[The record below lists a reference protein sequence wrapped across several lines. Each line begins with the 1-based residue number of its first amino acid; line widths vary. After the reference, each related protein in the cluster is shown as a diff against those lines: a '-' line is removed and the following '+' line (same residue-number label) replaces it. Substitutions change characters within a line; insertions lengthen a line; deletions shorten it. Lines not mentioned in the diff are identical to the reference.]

1 MDNKEWFKEAKFGM
15 MVHFGLYSLLGGE
28 WKGKRTDWISEWIRC
43 TMRIPRA
50 EYHKLLPAFNP
61 VFFDADEWVTLA
73 KDAGMKYIVVTAKH
87 HEGFCLYKSEVDD
100 FNCVTGTP
108 FGRDIIG
115 EIAEACKRH
124 GIRLGLYY
132 SQEIDWNEPDGG
144 AYAQGTHNGFRT
156 NSWDYPDT
164 ESKDFD
170 RCFRKKTLPQVRELL
185 TKYGDLL
192 LIWFDTPNII
202 TKEQSEELYRLV
214 KELQPNCLVNTRI
227 GNGLGDYT
235 SMDDNEF
242 PDEYMKDGLY
252 ETPATLNG
260 SWGFKYF
267 DENYKAADK
276 VMELKDHLNS
286 RGINYLLNVGPDH
299 LGRIPAPAQDILRE
313 VGSRIK
319 SESKD

>member
-115 EIAEACKRH
+115 EIAEAAGFTDASYFAKSFKATFGMTPKEYRAQ
-124 GIRLGLYY
+124 Y
-132 SQEIDWNEPDGG
+132 SE
-144 AYAQGTHNGFRT
+144 
-156 NSWDYPDT
+156 
-164 ESKDFD
+164 DF
-170 RCFRKKTLPQVRELL
+170 
-185 TKYGDLL
+185 
-192 LIWFDTPNII
+192 I
-202 TKEQSEELYRLV
+202 
-214 KELQPNCLVNTRI
+214 
-227 GNGLGDYT
+227 
-235 SMDDNEF
+235 
-242 PDEYMKDGLY
+242 
-252 ETPATLNG
+252 
-260 SWGFKYF
+260 
-267 DENYKAADK
+267 
-276 VMELKDHLNS
+276 
-286 RGINYLLNVGPDH
+286 
-299 LGRIPAPAQDILRE
+299 
-313 VGSRIK
+313 
-319 SESKD
+319 